1 MHTDVVSLIGKG
13 PAPLV
18 WGQQLPTPHSESGAI
33 LGEVGRG
40 LLGGRPRAPDW
51 PQPPQDSASS
61 LGQPHPAEPWSL
73 LLRAWPASGVQ
84 PGMFLSIQAN
94 HTLPTSSPT
103 VPVPAGHRHP
113 RDLLWLPGARKGG
126 GITLSLL

>member
-1 MHTDVVSLIGKG
+1 MHTEVVLLIGKG

-18 WGQQLPTPHSESGAI
+18 WGQRFPTPHSESGAV

-40 LLGGRPRAPDW
+40 LIRGRPQAPNW

-61 LGQPHPAEPWSL
+61 LGQPYPTEARSL
-73 LLRAWPASGVQ
+73 LLRAWPASGMQ

-113 RDLLWLPGARKGG
+113 WDLLWLPGARKGG
-126 GITLSLL
+126 GVTLSLL